1 VGKNLTLGVADPA
14 IPLLNLPKIILKPE
28 HQKYHATVWGKTGKG
43 KSTLLHNVFVEGIM
57 QGKTIGLIDP
67 HKDLSHDILKT
78 LLARGFF
85 KKGAGYKKLVY
96 IEWGNGSYAP
106 YNFLNS
112 DRPADDIGGKA
123 FDAMT
128 RVWPELEQAP
138 FFRRLFENSMLVLI
152 ANNLPITYLQRL
164 LTRDDFRAECLK
176 KVHAPSALDT
186 FYEFDNYRQSDRGDK
201 AGSTLNR
208 AHAFTYHHLPR
219 WIFGQPDN
227 VIHFRKWMDEGT
239 SFIMNLGGIN
249 IDEVRNLLGAMMMTH
264 IEEAA
269 LSRTDID
276 EEDRN
281 EVIGM
286 VDEWQMFSRRG
297 KSFKSLL
304 SQARK
309 YKFRLWLSS
318 QSLYGVDFEALRKKL
333 FPKTVSEWFRKIVEQ
348 FLNEN

>member
-1 VGKNLTLGVADPA
+1 
-14 IPLLNLPKIILKPE
+14 
-28 HQKYHATVWGKTGKG
+28 
-43 KSTLLHNVFVEGIM
+43 
-57 QGKTIGLIDP
+57 
-67 HKDLSHDILKT
+67 
-78 LLARGFF
+78 
-85 KKGAGYKKLVY
+85 
-96 IEWGNGSYAP
+96 
-106 YNFLNS
+106 
-112 DRPADDIGGKA
+112 
-123 FDAMT
+123 
-128 RVWPELEQAP
+128 
-138 FFRRLFENSMLVLI
+138 
-152 ANNLPITYLQRL
+152 
-164 LTRDDFRAECLK
+164 
-176 KVHAPSALDT
+176 
-186 FYEFDNYRQSDRGDK
+186 
-201 AGSTLNR
+201 
-208 AHAFTYHHLPR
+208 
-219 WIFGQPDN
+219 
-227 VIHFRKWMDEGT
+227 MDEGT

-333 FPKTVSEWFRKIVEQ
+333 FPKTVSEWFRKSSNSSLMRID
-348 FLNEN
+348 N